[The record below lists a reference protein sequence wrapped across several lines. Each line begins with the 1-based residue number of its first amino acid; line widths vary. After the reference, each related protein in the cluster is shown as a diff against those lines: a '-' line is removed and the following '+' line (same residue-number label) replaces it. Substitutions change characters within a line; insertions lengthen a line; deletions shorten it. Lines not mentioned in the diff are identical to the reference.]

1 MQHWKSMLL
10 LILAALL
17 ILFVTAVGI
26 DHGKRHQQE
35 ENHDMAR
42 ER

>member
-26 DHGKRHQQE
+26 DHGKKVLKSEQEQE
-35 ENHDMAR
+35 EKP
-42 ER
+42 